1 MEKGGHKA
9 ADKFLDALI
18 KSVQSLC
25 HGYLEFQNGIEIV
38 GFINLSVDKGNSVD
52 CVLKEKVCKTAEN
65 ATSFISNSYHAKPL
79 PEEAPS
85 GNSQPGNQTAPD
97 ANSPSRNRR
106 SSETRDSQ
114 FPHPSRGSLKRKAP
128 DNTSGE
134 GSSKK
139 AAPHSNSHRSSSENL
154 HQSSSVS
161 ADSSEADVG
170 ESADGS
176 SRSPEDMDHVKL
188 TGSGIVLEPVDGQNC
203 AGGEESSDFDVTFI
217 KEEYVEDETSACDY
231 ESSADQQLAGDQFRR
246 GQNSSAPFC
255 PISTSSPMQPAASFK
270 VEPGEHQDSPGP
282 TAFQPHPGSS
292 TMRGEER
299 SVKSPPDTSDY
310 QSRGQTLEDHS
321 ESSEMTQPSQLPG
334 LGNFRVET
342 TDPFTQTVMMS
353 VQSCSSGGQGTG
365 AIGRILLCEFC
376 DASFTST
383 AGLYLHKSSVHFKR
397 KFVCSVCDKKFT
409 RKETLTNH
417 MFSHST
423 PSPRCPK
430 CPYCPAYM
438 RPNLLKQHV
447 ATKHPDQAQPE

>member
-292 TMRGEER
+292 TMRGR
-299 SVKSPPDTSDY
+299 TSWTVGAHVSRDGCFPSGANSYHRLSWDFPPSGATPRDVQQRVVKDGKVFCCVYCPATFLTNS
-310 QSRGQTLEDHS
+310 
-321 ESSEMTQPSQLPG
+321 G
-334 LGNFRVET
+334 LWKHKNSIHFKKKET
-342 TDPFTQTVMMS
+342 HV
-353 VQSCSSGGQGTG
+353 
-365 AIGRILLCEFC
+365 CEFC
-376 DASFTST
+376 GKGFLDKTHYEDHMNMHLNIRKHQCLHCPQRFTHRSS
-383 AGLYLHKSSVHFKR
+383 LKLHMKSKH
-397 KFVCSVCDKKFT
+397 
-409 RKETLTNH
+409 EN
-417 MFSHST
+417 
-423 PSPRCPK
+423 P
-430 CPYCPAYM
+430 
-438 RPNLLKQHV
+438 HV
-447 ATKHPDQAQPE
+447 A

>member
-292 TMRGEER
+292 TMRGTPPRTSGVHGLHPSTIPLYKLER
-299 SVKSPPDTSDY
+299 DPTLYHSCPPNLAASHYSAHKGGGGLQSMLQCSVCGVTFSSSY
-310 QSRGQTLEDHS
+310 ALSRHQQT
-321 ESSEMTQPSQLPG
+321 
-334 LGNFRVET
+334 
-342 TDPFTQTVMMS
+342 
-353 VQSCSSGGQGTG
+353 
-365 AIGRILLCEFC
+365 
-376 DASFTST
+376 
-383 AGLYLHKSSVHFKR
+383 VHFKR
-397 KFVCSVCDKKFT
+397 TPYQCRHCGKRFT
-409 RKETLTNH
+409 RRETLDDHVNVKH
-417 MFSHST
+417 MMIAKPH
-423 PSPRCPK
+423 RCPACHLQFSQRTTLRK
-430 CPYCPAYM
+430 HIRENICQFGKMSSQIMTNAP
-438 RPNLLKQHV
+438 V
-447 ATKHPDQAQPE
+447 FSAT

>member
-292 TMRGEER
+292 TMRDIPRSCRQAPMLQVHPDSEARNRQHLSSFHQQTVSFHHELVVDSVSLHCPVCSQKFNSTWER
-299 SVKSPPDTSDY
+299 SQHK
-310 QSRGQTLEDHS
+310 
-321 ESSEMTQPSQLPG
+321 
-334 LGNFRVET
+334 
-342 TDPFTQTVMMS
+342 
-353 VQSCSSGGQGTG
+353 CSSLLMKNGQHICNICGKG
-365 AIGRILLCEFC
+365 I
-376 DASFTST
+376 
-383 AGLYLHKSSVHFKR
+383 
-397 KFVCSVCDKKFT
+397 T
-409 RKETLTNH
+409 RKEDFEDHLNKH
-417 MFSHST
+417 RNIKAHA
-423 PSPRCPK
+423 
-430 CPYCPAYM
+430 CPYCTQPFTYKN
-438 RPNLLKQHV
+438 NLRQHIRSGV
-447 ATKHPDQAQPE
+447 CQKYGGLFFRNK

>member
-292 TMRGEER
+292 TMRGLSR
-299 SVKSPPDTSDY
+299 SQAEPEYESQAQLNIPPVSTLQLNPGDFSKLSAFPHPHSKLGAVREMSNLMR
-310 QSRGQTLEDHS
+310 QSGIAASASAADRDV
-321 ESSEMTQPSQLPG
+321 SQ
-334 LGNFRVET
+334 
-342 TDPFTQTVMMS
+342 S
-353 VQSCSSGGQGTG
+353 
-365 AIGRILLCEFC
+365 RILLCEYC
-376 DASFTST
+376 DASFTSSG
-383 AGLYLHKSSVHFKR
+383 GLSLHKATVHLQRRFVCNVCGKVLKR
-397 KFVCSVCDKKFT
+397 KA
-409 RKETLTNH
+409 TLIHH
-417 MFSHST
+417 MQSHRMDALTSG
-423 PSPRCPK
+423 
-430 CPYCPAYM
+430 M
-438 RPNLLKQHV
+438 
-447 ATKHPDQAQPE
+447 